1 MINDKANEVIEE
13 LFEPLLNIYIK
24 SDWKH
29 QWELVILSLILFIY
43 CIMYVIITD
52 FKQGGLY
59 IDSPDS
65 IKK

>member
-29 QWELVILSLILFIY
+29 QRELVILSLILFIY

-52 FKQGGLY
+52 FKKGGFY
-59 IDSPDS
+59 IVSPDS
-65 IKK
+65 